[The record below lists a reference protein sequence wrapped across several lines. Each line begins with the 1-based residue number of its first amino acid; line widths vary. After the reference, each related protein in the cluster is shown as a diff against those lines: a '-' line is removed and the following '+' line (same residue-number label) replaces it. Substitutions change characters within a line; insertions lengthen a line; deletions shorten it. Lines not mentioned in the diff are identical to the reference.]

1 MKLFKGSRKDRPP
14 PLARALGWFSLALG
28 IAQVSAP
35 SEVNRLIGVK
45 DTPLAR
51 TLQYT
56 VGVRELAAGA
66 GILTR
71 RRPVFWLWSRVAGDA
86 MDLALLSTAL
96 GAKRTKRAKRKAQPR
111 TAAAIAA
118 VSGIAALDIIE
129 SVRLS
134 RRAAT
139 TAEDGPMQ
147 GTTDGYLHETY
158 GYQRG
163 TDGHLHG
170 TTAVTV
176 RRPIDEV
183 YRFWHDFEN
192 LPRFM
197 SHLQAV
203 HSSAGG
209 KRSHWRAKAPAGLE
223 VEWEAE
229 ITEDAVN
236 EHIAWHSLG
245 DAQVENSGCVR
256 FAPAPADRGTEVTV
270 ELDYSLPGGAI
281 GAAVAK
287 LFGEEPV
294 QQMRDDLHRF
304 KQVMESGE
312 VIRSEASPEGIDAT
326 RLIKQRPAQPVP

>member
-1 MKLFKGSRKDRPP
+1 MKLFKGFRKDRPP
-14 PLARALGWFSLALG
+14 PLARGLGWFSLALG
-28 IAQVSAP
+28 VAQVSAP
-35 SEVNRLIGVK
+35 SAVNRLIGVR

-56 VGVRELAAGA
+56 VGVRELAVGA

-96 GAKRTKRAKRKAQPR
+96 RAKRVKRKARRR

-139 TAEDGPMQ
+139 TAEDGPMR
-147 GTTDGYLHETY
+147 GTTDGHM
-158 GYQRG
+158 
-163 TDGHLHG
+163 HG

-176 RRPIDEV
+176 RRPIEDV

-203 HSSAGG
+203 HSSADG
-209 KRSHWRAKAPAGLE
+209 KRSHWKAKAPAGLE
-223 VEWEAE
+223 VEWDAE

-236 EHIAWHSLG
+236 EHIVWHSLG
-245 DAQVENSGCVR
+245 EAQVENSGSVR
-256 FAPAPADRGTEVTV
+256 FAPAPADRGTEVIV

-281 GAAVAK
+281 GSAVAK

-304 KQVMESGE
+304 KQVMEAGE
-312 VIRSEASPEGIDAT
+312 VVRSEGSPEGIDAS
-326 RLIKQRPAQPVP
+326 RLIKQCPAQPVP